1 MTGTHCLTLGYLGTA
16 ELPCCNISGATITV
30 TNPPAGTLRRGV
42 CVTFHGLYLTAQAV
56 PVPPALVD
64 TYSPF
69 GSLYPLSQAANL
81 AMDGWVVINVPAPE
95 DAYNGV
101 PGTGVYNDVAADV
114 NNGGRWVQ
122 TNLHAWDHIYQ
133 YIQNTYGNWPIMVV
147 GNSLGAWRALEIA
160 INRTSQ
166 IVGYVSS
173 EPATIFETV
182 GPVYTAPNDFAL
194 INWSGADIGPTAL
207 NAVPLL
213 GMVGYS
219 TTDTAVGWGLSTTAT
234 SLVAG
239 TLTVPATAGSLSAA
253 LGSQRLLLTGLTGG
267 TGRQVLQYTGQSAT
281 TFTGCTVVS
290 GSGTINAG
298 VTLCQ
303 QSTAD
308 AMITAGQAAG
318 RPITRTSAA
327 SFHGIDLNQTGAYYA
342 GTSTTI
348 AALNTLTTVQMTTAQ
363 AATPFGST
371 QGLISGASAIQD
383 TTGVWHALTF
393 TGIASP
399 NLTGA
404 AIAGS
409 GSIATGAPICNTGTA
424 ITGGFSNQGIPYW
437 VNTVLSPNYP
447 KRY

>member
-42 CVTFHGLYLTAQAV
+42 CVMFHGLYLAAVAV
-56 PVPPALVD
+56 PVPPALGEA
-64 TYSPF
+64 YAPF
-69 GSLYPLSQAANL
+69 GSNYSLSQATNL
-81 AMDGWVVINVPAPE
+81 AADGWVVISVPAPE

-101 PGTGVYNDVAADV
+101 PAAGVYNDVAADV

-122 TNLHAWDHIYQ
+122 TNLHTWDHVYQ
-133 YIQNTYGNWPIMVV
+133 YIQNTYGNLPILVV
-147 GNSLGAWRALEIA
+147 GNSLGGWRALEIA

-166 IVGYVSS
+166 IVGYVAS
-173 EPATIFETV
+173 EPPTIFETV
-182 GPVYTAPNDFAL
+182 GTNYTAPNDFAL

-219 TTDTAVGWGLSTTAT
+219 TTDTAVGWGLNTTAT

-239 TLTVPATAGSLSAA
+239 TLTVPGTAGSLPS
-253 LGSQRLLLTGLTGG
+253 GRLLLTGLTGG

-281 TFTGCTVVS
+281 QFTGCTVVS
-290 GSGTINAG
+290 GSGTVNPG
-298 VTLCQ
+298 VTVCQ
-303 QSTAD
+303 QSTTD
-308 AMITAGQAAG
+308 AMITAGQVAG
-318 RPITRTSAA
+318 KPITRISAA
-327 SFHGIDLNQTGAYYA
+327 SPHGIDLNQSGAYYA
-342 GTSTTI
+342 GGATTI

-383 TTGVWHALTF
+383 TTGVWHGLTF

-437 VNTVLSPNYP
+437 VNTVLGPTYP

>member
-1 MTGTHCLTLGYLGTA
+1 MSGTHCLPNGQLGTS

-42 CVTFHGLYLTAQAV
+42 CVMFHGLYLTAQAV

-64 TYSPF
+64 AYGPF
-69 GSLYPLSQAANL
+69 GSVYSLTQAANL
-81 AMDGWVVINVPAPE
+81 ANDGWVVLNVPAPE

-122 TNLHAWDHIYQ
+122 TNLHAWDHVYQ

-147 GNSLGAWRALEIA
+147 GNSLGGWRALQIA
-160 INRTSQ
+160 INRTTQ

-182 GPVYTAPNDFAL
+182 GLTYTTPNDFAV
-194 INWSGADIGPTAL
+194 INWSGANIGPTAL
-207 NAVPLL
+207 NTISIP

-219 TTDTAVGWGLSTTAT
+219 TVDTAVGWGLNTTAT

-239 TLTVPATAGSLSAA
+239 TLTVASTAGSLSAA
-253 LGSQRLLLTGLTGG
+253 LGSQRVLLTGLTGG

-281 TFTGCTVVS
+281 QFTGCTVVS
-290 GSGTINAG
+290 GSGTINPG
-298 VTLCQ
+298 VTVCQ
-303 QSTAD
+303 QSTSD
-308 AMITAGQAAG
+308 AMITAGQVAG
-318 RPITRTSAA
+318 KPITRQSSAGP
-327 SFHGIDLNQTGAYYA
+327 HGTVLNDSGAYYA
-342 GTSTTI
+342 GATTTI
-348 AALNTLTTVQMTTAQ
+348 AALNTLTTVQITANQ
-363 AATPFGST
+363 AATPFGSS

-437 VNTVLSPNYP
+437 VNTVLSPTYP